1 MNYYL
6 TEKQED
12 KIYAQITAILES
24 KKGEVI
30 NCESNYVTS
39 ELNYFDVITDDNS
52 YTVSFNTNNGKL
64 LKRSVTIKE
73 K

>member
-12 KIYAQITAILES
+12 RIYAQITTIFES

-30 NCESNYVTS
+30 NCESKYVTS
-39 ELNYFDVITDDNS
+39 ELNYFEMITDENS
-52 YTVSFNTNNGKL
+52 YTVSFNTNKGKL

>member
-24 KKGEVI
+24 KKGEVT
-30 NCESNYVTS
+30 NCESKYVRS
-39 ELNYFDVITDDNS
+39 ELNYFDMMTETNS
-52 YTVSFNTNNGKL
+52 YTVSFKTNKGKL
-64 LKRSVTIKE
+64 LKRSVIIKE
-73 K
+73 I

>member
-24 KKGEVI
+24 KKGEVT
-30 NCESNYVTS
+30 NCESKYVRS
-39 ELNYFDVITDDNS
+39 ELNYFDMMTENDS
-52 YTVSFNTNNGKL
+52 YTVSFKTNKGRL
-64 LKRSVTIKE
+64 LKRSVIIKE
-73 K
+73 N

>member
-12 KIYAQITAILES
+12 RIYAQITTIFES
-24 KKGEVI
+24 KKREVI
-30 NCESNYVTS
+30 NCESKYVTS
-39 ELNYFDVITDDNS
+39 ELNYFEMITDENS
-52 YTVSFNTNNGKL
+52 YTVSFNTNKGKL